1 MNISEKEFWL
11 IPFAIS
17 AFDVAVSSAA
27 SAHVILNKR
36 DTKAAIGWIGLIWL
50 SPLLGTGLYVL
61 LGINRI
67 TRRARSLRRGQARHE
82 SPPARP
88 CRPEVLERTLTPS
101 NHHLVPL
108 ARLVEGVARQ
118 PLLAGNEVEPLDG
131 GDRAYPAMV
140 RAIDEAERSV
150 TLSTY
155 IFNDDRAGS
164 LFVGALGRAVDR
176 GVEVRVLV
184 DGIGKRYS
192 WHSVVGPLKR
202 AGVPVAVF
210 LPTFTPGWF
219 PYFNLRN
226 HRKILVIDGRVG
238 FTGGMNILEDYLL
251 KLGPRNPKRDLHFKI
266 RGPAV
271 AHLQRVFADDWVFCT
286 DEPLLGEPWFPP
298 IDEVGEVL
306 ARGVSDGP
314 DDDRDNLLNVI
325 LGALACA
332 ESSVALVTPYFLPD
346 SRLVSAL
353 ELAVLRGVRVD
364 ILLPS
369 ENNHKL
375 VQWAATAELGKVL
388 EGGCRVWSSR
398 PPFDHSKLMIVD
410 RAWTFLGSA
419 NLDPRSLRLNF
430 ELNLECYNLELAD
443 RLDRWFRDRLRD
455 ALLVTSASID
465 ERSLPVK
472 LRDGAARLLSPYL

>member
-1 MNISEKEFWL
+1 MTITGFENWL
-11 IPFAIS
+11 IPFAVS
-17 AFDVAVSSAA
+17 AFDIAVSGAA

-36 DTKAAIGWIGLIWL
+36 DTKSAIGWIGLIWL

-67 TRRARSLRRGQARHE
+67 TRKARSLRRGQARHE
-82 SPPARP
+82 NPPARP
-88 CRPEVLERTLTPS
+88 CPPELLEQTLTPA
-101 NHHLVPL
+101 NQHLVPL

-118 PLLAGNEVEPLDG
+118 PLLAGNEVEILDG
-131 GDRAYPAMV
+131 GDQAYPAMV
-140 RAIDEAERSV
+140 RAIDEATRSI

-155 IFNDDRAGS
+155 IFNNDRAGT
-164 LFVGALGRAVDR
+164 LFVDALGRAVAR
-176 GVEVRVLV
+176 GVEVRVLI
-184 DGIGKRYS
+184 DGVGKRYS
-192 WHSVVGPLKR
+192 WPSVIGPLKR

-210 LPTFTPGWF
+210 LPTFTAVWF

-238 FTGGMNILEDYLL
+238 FTGGMNILEDYSPEFE
-251 KLGPRNPKRDLHFKI
+251 PRRPKRDLHFRI

-271 AHLQRVFADDWVFCT
+271 SHMQRVFADDWIFST
-286 DEPLLGEPWFPP
+286 DEPLRGEPWFPA

-314 DDDRDNLLNVI
+314 DDDRDNLLNTI
-325 LGALACA
+325 LGALSCA
-332 ESSVALVTPYFLPD
+332 ESSVAIVTPYFLPD

-364 ILLPS
+364 ILLPR

-375 VQWAATAELGKVL
+375 VQWAATAELGNVL
-388 EGGCRVWSSR
+388 GGGCHVWSS
-398 PPFDHSKLMIVD
+398 PLPFDHSKLMIVD
-410 RAWTFLGSA
+410 RTWTFLGSA

-430 ELNLECYNLELAD
+430 ELNLECYDLELAA
-443 RLDRWFRDRLRD
+443 RLDRWFRERLRD
-455 ALLVTSASID
+455 AVLVTADSI
-465 ERSLPVK
+465 EGRSLPVK
-472 LRDGAARLLSPYL
+472 LRDGTARLLSPYL